1 MKKELLKLTDVHKTY
16 HVGEVDVHALRGV
29 DLKVKQ
35 GEFLAILGE
44 SGSGKSTLLNSVGCL
59 DVPTKGKI
67 HLVDKDIQSLDE
79 SNLAQIR
86 GRKIGFVFQNYN
98 LIPTLTALEN
108 VMLPMVFQHVE
119 ETKRKARAA
128 ELLNLV
134 GLGDRMNHT
143 PHQLSGGQQ
152 QRVAIARALSNDPE
166 IILADEPTGNLDS
179 ETELDIIKLL
189 ANLHD
194 KRKKTIIMIT
204 HNQKLAK
211 YAERIIKLR
220 DGRISK

>member
-1 MKKELLKLTDVHKTY
+1 MKNLLTLDNVHKTY
-16 HVGEVDVHALRGV
+16 HVGEVDVHALRGIN
-29 DLKVKQ
+29 LKVRQ

-67 HLVDKDIQSLDE
+67 YLANKDIQLLDE
-79 SNLAQIR
+79 SELAQIR

-98 LIPTLTALEN
+98 LIPSLTALEN
-108 VMLPMVFQHVE
+108 VMLPMIFQNVE
-119 ETKRKARAA
+119 EYKRKSRAI

-134 GLGDRMNHT
+134 GLGHRMNHT
-143 PHQLSGGQQ
+143 PLKLSGGEQ
-152 QRVAIARALSNDPE
+152 QRVAIARALANDPE

-179 ETELDIIKLL
+179 ETEKDIIRLL
-189 ANLHD
+189 VDLHE

-204 HNQKLAK
+204 HNQKLAR
-211 YAERIIKLR
+211 YAERIIRLK
-220 DGRISK
+220 DGKIIR

>member
-1 MKKELLKLTDVHKTY
+1 MRNLLTLENVHKTY

-29 DLKVKQ
+29 DLKVRQ

-44 SGSGKSTLLNSVGCL
+44 SGSGKSTMLNSIGCL
-59 DVPTKGKI
+59 DVPSKGKI
-67 HLVDKDIQSLDE
+67 HLANKNIQSLDE

-98 LIPTLTALEN
+98 LIPSLTALEN
-108 VMLPMVFQHVE
+108 VTLPMIFQNVE
-119 ETKRKARAA
+119 ESKRKARAT

-134 GLGDRMNHT
+134 GLGHRMSHT
-143 PHQLSGGQQ
+143 PMKLSGGEQ

-179 ETELDIIKLL
+179 ETELDIINLLVKL
-189 ANLHD
+189 HE

-204 HNQKLAK
+204 HNRKIAK
-211 YAERIIKLR
+211 YAERIINLK
-220 DGRISK
+220 DGKISK

>member
-1 MKKELLKLTDVHKTY
+1 MKNLLTLDNVHKTY

-29 DLKVKQ
+29 DLKVRQ

-59 DVPTKGKI
+59 DIPTKGKI
-67 HLVDKDIQSLDE
+67 HLVNKDIQSLEE
-79 SNLAQIR
+79 SELAQIR
-86 GRKIGFVFQNYN
+86 GQKIGFVFQNYN
-98 LIPTLTALEN
+98 LIPSLTALEN
-108 VMLPMVFQHVE
+108 VTLPMIFQNVE
-119 ETKRKARAA
+119 ESKRKARAT

-134 GLGDRMNHT
+134 GLGHRMDHT
-143 PHQLSGGQQ
+143 PLKMSGGEQ
-152 QRVAIARALSNDPE
+152 QRVAIARALSNDPD

-179 ETELDIIKLL
+179 ETELDVINLLVKL
-189 ANLHD
+189 HE

-211 YAERIIKLR
+211 YAERIIYLK
-220 DGRISK
+220 DGKIKR